1 MEFDDFGVHLGVP
14 LGDHFGIFGRKK
26 LTFAAVPFLVRKL
39 LLKREGSASEVGVM
53 GDSFEVRKG
62 SKMQS
67 QHAMLPAFGGAAEF
81 IILKTPYGVPP
92 PHPFGVALVDPLEVA
107 LGDV

>member
-26 LTFAAVPFLVRKL
+26 WTFAAVPFLVRKV
-39 LLKREGSASEVGVM
+39 KRFGEGSASEVGVM

-62 SKMQS
+62 SKM
-67 QHAMLPAFGGAAEF
+67 
-81 IILKTPYGVPP
+81 
-92 PHPFGVALVDPLEVA
+92 
-107 LGDV
+107 